1 MSLFPPSSP
10 TAHPE
15 PLQAIA
21 CPACFGAVA
30 VGPDLLGRAAECP
43 LCGSGFRV
51 PAAGAPV
58 DPQPRPFPPA
68 DERSSPPHRRRRPK
82 REFETL
88 PSAPREASE
97 PASQR
102 STFPYDPPRA
112 AEPEPA
118 PSQEPVDGEPPAEPE
133 RSAEMQLQEPV
144 RTIVSGDRVVT
155 LHRLSPEERSIRRA
169 RRNVVMLLT
178 GVSLLMAIVLLLG
191 RKRQRRRSR
200 Q

>member
-1 MSLFPPSSP
+1 MPPD
-10 TAHPE
+10 HPD

-21 CPACFGAVA
+21 CPACFGAMA

-51 PAAGAPV
+51 PSAGV
-58 DPQPRPFPPA
+58 GDPPPRLASPPA
-68 DERSSPPHRRRRPK
+68 DDKSMPRRRRPK
-82 REFETL
+82 RVSETRSSV
-88 PSAPREASE
+88 PPEAAEPAPR
-97 PASQR
+97 R
-102 STFPYDPPRA
+102 SSFPYEPPRA
-112 AEPEPA
+112 AEPDPAPPPEPA
-118 PSQEPVDGEPPAEPE
+118 DGEASPPPT
-133 RSAEMQLQEPV
+133 RPAEMQFQEPV

-155 LHRLSPEERSIRRA
+155 LHRLSPEEKSVRRA

-191 RKRQRRRSR
+191 RKRRGHRSR